1 MFKAGRLQP
10 LPVSFKLLMLCTMFF
25 TFMVAGL
32 FVVGGLSYLFFGVN
46 TFTNAGSLENVST
59 PEGMMMSKMAQLFLS
74 VFSFIITSLVAA
86 WMFSEHPMRF
96 LRATKKPS
104 LSLILIT
111 LLLMICSTPWIN
123 YTAELNGMM
132 HLPQSLHFLEEMM
145 RSAEDKAA
153 VLTEAYLKMDNLWS
167 LIFNIILIAFIPA
180 VGEELLFRG
189 AIQQTLNGVFARK
202 IYSILITAFLFSA
215 IHFQFYGFIPRFLL
229 GVILGLLV
237 EWSGTLWLS
246 VIAHFINNGAAVLFS
261 YVTSR
266 SIDTSTNQ
274 DNIGTLPG
282 QGWLT
287 ILSIIITAGCLYF
300 VFMYR
305 TKGRTISHYS
315 DFMANTF
322 HEGL

>member
-1 MFKAGRLQP
+1 MQP

-145 RSAEDKAA
+145 RLAEDKAA

-167 LIFNIILIAFIPA
+167 LIFNIILIALIPA

-189 AIQQTLNGVFARK
+189 AIQQTLNGVFCTK

-237 EWSGTLWLS
+237 EWRYFVLS
-246 VIAHFINNGAAVLFS
+246 VIAHLLIMVRQFFRMLLA
-261 YVTSR
+261 R
-266 SIDTSTNQ
+266 SIDTTINQ
-274 DNIGTLPG
+274 DNIGTLL
-282 QGWLT
+282 WTRMAYNIEHYNYSRL
-287 ILSIIITAGCLYF
+287 LVFLF
-300 VFMYR
+300 FMYR
-305 TKGRTISHYS
+305 TKGRNNKSS
-315 DFMANTF
+315 Q
-322 HEGL
+322 